1 MRPVPSGSA
10 DALSSDTLVGA
21 MLPMELDASDN
32 QSHGEEVHIDV
43 TSGEDQVPVPN
54 APIGQLSRMWLLR
67 VGARHHAR

>member
-1 MRPVPSGSA
+1 MPVPSA

-21 MLPMELDASDN
+21 MPMELDASDSR
-32 QSHGEEVHIDV
+32 SHVEEVHIDV